1 MQTTK
6 EVKRTITDEIDRIV
20 KELEGMKPES
30 PEYEAKVKQLKVL
43 CEARSLK
50 PDRLLNTDALIAG
63 GINILGILLI
73 LNFEKLNV
81 MSSKAIGF
89 VMKGRM

>member
-1 MQTTK
+1 MLNTK
-6 EVKRTITDEIDRIV
+6 EIKRTITDEIDRLV
-20 KELEGMKPES
+20 KELEGMKPET
-30 PEYEAKVKQLKVL
+30 PEYEAKVKQIRVL

-50 PDRLLNTDALIAG
+50 PDRLLNTDMLITAG
-63 GINILGILLI
+63 VNILGILLI

-81 MSSKAIGF
+81 VSSKAIGF